1 LKGAAAFGA
10 AAVMGLFLVGFL
22 AAAAAAALALVLPSW
37 AALLIVAGVFLLAAV
52 VAVMI
57 GRARMKSPPIAP
69 EKAKANLKE
78 DVEWARAQL
87 RR

>member
-1 LKGAAAFGA
+1 
-10 AAVMGLFLVGFL
+10 
-22 AAAAAAALALVLPSW
+22 
-37 AALLIVAGVFLLAAV
+37 
-52 VAVMI
+52 MI
-57 GRARMKSPPIAP
+57 GRGQMKSRPIAP